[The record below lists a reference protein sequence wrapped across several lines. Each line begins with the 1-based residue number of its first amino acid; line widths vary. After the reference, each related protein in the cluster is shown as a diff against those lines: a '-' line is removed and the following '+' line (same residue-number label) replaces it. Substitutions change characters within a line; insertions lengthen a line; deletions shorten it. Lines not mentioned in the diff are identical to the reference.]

1 MHSKEVIYLKVYKT
15 YLSPGINEL
24 EKHLKRYY
32 WKAEVS
38 QFFRSKNFRKR
49 KNREKKFRKF
59 LATLDER

>member
-32 WKAEVS
+32 GKWLSSE
-38 QFFRSKNFRKR
+38 R
-49 KNREKKFRKF
+49 
-59 LATLDER
+59 TLLGVLPVRWAKLHCSCG

>member
-32 WKAEVS
+32 WKVA
-38 QFFRSKNFRKR
+38 
-49 KNREKKFRKF
+49 
-59 LATLDER
+59 